1 MSTLVPQI
9 KVATPTAPPIPQRK
23 DNPAVARFSL
33 TGKVAIVTGG
43 AGGLG
48 FEAARALLEHD
59 VSGLALFD
67 INHDAGLQAVDQ
79 LKSAFPE
86 ANVMFRLV
94 NVTDAALVN
103 AAVNVVAEVLGSVDI
118 LLAFAGI
125 VGCVH
130 AEDMTVEQWNR
141 ILEVNLTGSFLCA
154 QAVGKYEVY
163 PACAE
168 KMIERGTGGSIVL
181 IASISGHTTNFPQPQ
196 VSYNVSKAGVIMTAK
211 SLAAEWGQYRIRVNT
226 ISPGYMDTVLNEGKG
241 LDGHKAQWY
250 SRTPLGR
257 MGGRDE
263 LNGAVVLLCS
273 EAGSFIT
280 GTDIKVDG
288 GITTF

>member
-1 MSTLVPQI
+1 MSTSVPQI
-9 KVATPTAPPIPQRK
+9 RVATPTAPPIPQRR

-67 INHDAGLQAVDQ
+67 ISNDVGPQAVDQ
-79 LKSAFPE
+79 LKSAFPK
-86 ANVMFRLV
+86 ANVIFKLV
-94 NVTDAALVN
+94 NVTDAALVTT
-103 AAVNVVAEVLGSVDI
+103 AVNVVVEELGSVDI
-118 LLAFAGI
+118 LLTFAGI

-154 QAVGKYEVY
+154 QAVGKYEVC
-163 PACAE
+163 PACAKE
-168 KMIERGTGGSIVL
+168 MIEQGTGGSIVL

-196 VSYNVSKAGVIMTAK
+196 VSYNVSKAGVLMTAK
-211 SLAAEWGQYRIRVNT
+211 SLAAEWGRYGIRVNT

-241 LDGHKAQWY
+241 LDEHKAHWY

-257 MGGRDE
+257 MGGKDE
-263 LNGAVVLLCS
+263 LNGTVILLCS

>member
-9 KVATPTAPPIPQRK
+9 RVATPTAPPIPQRK
-23 DNPAVARFSL
+23 ENPAVARFSL

-67 INHDAGLQAVDQ
+67 INHDAGRQAVDQ
-79 LKSAFPE
+79 LKSAFPK

-94 NVTDAALVN
+94 NVTDAALVS
-103 AAVNVVAEVLGSVDI
+103 AAVNVVVEVLGSVDI
-118 LLAFAGI
+118 LLTFAGI

-130 AEDMTVEQWNR
+130 AEEMAVEQWNR

-154 QAVGKYEVY
+154 QVVGK
-163 PACAE
+163 
-168 KMIERGTGGSIVL
+168 KMIEQGTGGSIVL

-196 VSYNVSKAGVIMTAK
+196 VGYNVSKAGVIMMAK
-211 SLAAEWGQYRIRVNT
+211 GLAAEWGQYRIRVNT

-241 LDGHKAQWY
+241 LDGHKVQWY

-257 MGGRDE
+257 MGGKDE
-263 LNGAVVLLCS
+263 LNGAVILLCS

>member
-9 KVATPTAPPIPQRK
+9 RVATPTAPPIPQRK

-43 AGGLG
+43 TGGLG

-67 INHDAGLQAVDQ
+67 INHDVGLQAVER
-79 LKSAFPE
+79 LKSGFPK
-86 ANVMFRLV
+86 ANVIFELV
-94 NVTDAALVN
+94 DVTDAARVS
-103 AAVNVVAEVLGSVDI
+103 AAVNVVEEELGCVDI

-130 AEDMTVEQWNR
+130 AEDMAMEQWNR

-154 QAVGKYEVY
+154 QAVGK
-163 PACAE
+163 
-168 KMIERGTGGSIVL
+168 KMIEQGTGGSIVL
-181 IASISGHTTNFPQPQ
+181 IASISGHTANFPQPQ
-196 VSYNVSKAGVIMTAK
+196 VCYNASKAGVIMTAK
-211 SLAAEWGQYRIRVNT
+211 SLAAEWGRYRIRVNT

-257 MGGRDE
+257 MGGKDE